1 MPKIQRINDKFTGA
15 PSAYNVIIAKIP
27 WDQIDHNNERTRT
40 FTAPLDPK
48 AAARLRMELMSGVSD
63 PVKFECLH
71 TKKDETISKIEFI
84 YYSNPNPDERD
95 KSWLKCTF
103 PNAPEDG
110 FESPTTFADFIAA
123 LPQTDDETA
132 AGPPLTG
139 EDETAAEA
147 KRIADEDEAQRVA
160 AAEAKRIADEAVAQA
175 AADAALKAEAEA
187 KRIADEAVA
196 QAAADAALKAKA
208 EAEAKRIADE
218 AAAQAAAAAALKAEA
233 EAETQRVAKAKAKRI
248 ADEAEAT
255 RKADALKVQAALQ
268 AVLHELSPVITVLF
282 KDSEIKHRNF
292 ILSGPPGIGKT
303 HKAIEIKKLLDEQ
316 GEGTEYFRLIQFHPA
331 KTYEDFVVGLRIE
344 PKAATT
350 AFVATAG
357 DLLEMCS
364 QACETP
370 SKLFCLWIDEINRA
384 NLPAVLGECIYALE
398 YRGKPVKLP
407 YENIKFQ
414 GEDKAVPSLTIPD
427 NLLIIG
433 TMNTADRSTGTL
445 DYAIRRRFAF
455 IACKPDIR
463 EVQKKYQAI
472 YMDILRLFYNTVKE
486 IEGDNP
492 AQLKVKS
499 EFLSPDYD
507 PDDVAIGHTYFRKGE
522 NVKFNWTYKVRPM
535 LDEYRKDGV
544 LIKKSENDK
553 DLLEEA
559 IKKIELYIF
568 HEPANQTQP
577 ENAREAA
584 ALTS

>member
-160 AAEAKRIADEAVAQA
+160 A
-175 AADAALKAEAEA
+175 
-187 KRIADEAVA
+187 
-196 QAAADAALKAKA
+196 
-208 EAEAKRIADE
+208 AEAKRIADE